1 MWGGRGVTCKAAT
14 CYSMFLS
21 PWPPNS
27 TSPQGTLPLASGVAV
42 FAFGRREKST
52 VAGAA
57 RGSLERLAL
66 QTHGKTPWWQG
77 VVPKRG
83 AGIPGRSKRKPDK
96 MTASPTAAAQML
108 RERLSGRRSLEL
120 WLWQQRSLLPMLAQ
134 GVYTFQVERILNQYK
149 TKLEAL
155 EGAKSA
161 NETFKKTKQLLRWRL
176 TSPSAIPP

>member
-108 RERLSGRRSLEL
+108 REVAR
-120 WLWQQRSLLPMLAQ
+120 QP
-134 GVYTFQVERILNQYK
+134 RINRPTPRK
-149 TKLEAL
+149 
-155 EGAKSA
+155 
-161 NETFKKTKQLLRWRL
+161 NESCFLRNAPDDSRQDRQLHPHG
-176 TSPSAIPP
+176 SHP